1 MKFERSGRRTRRGP
15 AVYISRRNSEHVD
28 PVQSGLSPA
37 EFTCSS
43 ITTFFTLHHMYTRK
57 SVLSRAQTAH
67 AQLPTK
73 AIAIT
78 AHRSATRASLS
89 LPARRPSAKLLALS
103 AGDNGLKLAPSRID
117 HHLDGFAYMMYDTC
131 EPKPA
136 AKCSAYRQSCVPPV
150 LKRRGPSTGSLSR

>member
-1 MKFERSGRRTRRGP
+1 MRKDFRQGPQGLSMKF
-15 AVYISRRNSEHVD
+15 EHVD

-37 EFTCSS
+37 EFAEFTCNS

-57 SVLSRAQTAH
+57 SVLSRAH

-103 AGDNGLKLAPSRID
+103 AGDNRKKLAPSRID